1 MPMSKWR
8 TAQAFFLAPFVVPFV
23 LLLPFSG
30 RDNFEHFS
38 FHGLLGEFFLYVLI
52 ALPIAYA
59 SELLFGLPAW
69 LLFKHFG
76 VRSVLA
82 FAATGALFG
91 WLVPIAMD
99 AWSADF
105 APTPW
110 TSRLPRLSD
119 PLVLLCVLAGA
130 ASALVFRAIA
140 FSSPRTEGPR

>member
-1 MPMSKWR
+1 MSKWR

-23 LLLPFSG
+23 LMLPVPSRG
-30 RDNFEHFS
+30 NFEQFS
-38 FHGLLGEFFLYVLI
+38 FHGLLGEYFLYVLI

-91 WLVPIAMD
+91 WLVVFAMN

-105 APTPW
+105 APEPW
-110 TSRLPRLSD
+110 TSRLHRLSD
-119 PLVLLCVLAGA
+119 PFVLLCVVAGA
-130 ASALVFRAIA
+130 ASAVVFRAVV
-140 FSSPRTEGPR
+140 FSGVRTEGSE